1 MNQTLDTAIIF
12 SAGFGT
18 RMSPITDKT
27 PKPLVTVGNKTLL
40 DHTINLAKNGHVNTI
55 FINTHY
61 LSNQI
66 EKHVENIN
74 NIKVNF
80 EHPEI
85 LDTGGGL
92 KCRLYLERSQPI

>member
-40 DHTINLAKNGHVNTI
+40 DHTINLAKNGHVDTFLSTLIIYQIKLKNMLKILTI
-55 FINTHY
+55 
-61 LSNQI
+61 
-66 EKHVENIN
+66 
-74 NIKVNF
+74 
-80 EHPEI
+80 
-85 LDTGGGL
+85 L
-92 KCRLYLERSQPI
+92 K

>member
-66 EKHVENIN
+66 ENMLK
-74 NIKVNF
+74 
-80 EHPEI
+80 I
-85 LDTGGGL
+85 LKIL
-92 KCRLYLERSQPI
+92 K

>member
-74 NIKVNF
+74 NIKVYF
-80 EHPEI
+80 F
-85 LDTGGGL
+85 
-92 KCRLYLERSQPI
+92 K